1 MAAIPLSKKRK
12 RQFWLL
18 YPGGSANNATIALS
32 ASTVAED
39 ASVGDLV
46 GTLSVTN
53 GSGSYAFT
61 MTDTAGGLFALDV
74 VDDTLA
80 EVAGALDYETATSHS
95 ITIEADNGVDA
106 PITQQF
112 TISVTNVGEGGTAGE
127 PIGLLLALTQAA

>member
-18 YPGGSANNATIALS
+18 YPGGSNNTTIVLS

-46 GTLSVTN
+46 GTLSVSN

-61 MTDTAGGLFALDV
+61 MTNTAGGLFALDG
-74 VDDTLA
+74 VDDTLT

>member
-1 MAAIPLSKKRK
+1 MAAIPSSKKRK

-18 YPGGSANNATIALS
+18 YPGGSNNTTIVLS

-61 MTDTAGGLFALDV
+61 MTDDAGGLFALDG